1 MVVVPSCCRCCS
13 CWKQSLSLS
22 LWDVLFTE
30 SCAGIRVRI
39 MRITREENRIPNAR
53 SRICWHRMVSMS
65 WSINGQEAG
74 LCFYGV
80 LTDNSTISA
89 AAPTALIP
97 QTITVEMLHGSGI
110 TNVSPGSLKDTVAKG
125 RVLGKVASAG
135 VHMITVGLLSL
146 WGSLK
151 PWRAAV
157 SLFST
162 SRAFGLFQVLL
173 QTKRMRE

>member
-1 MVVVPSCCRCCS
+1 
-13 CWKQSLSLS
+13 
-22 LWDVLFTE
+22 
-30 SCAGIRVRI
+30 
-39 MRITREENRIPNAR
+39 
-53 SRICWHRMVSMS
+53 
-65 WSINGQEAG
+65 
-74 LCFYGV
+74 
-80 LTDNSTISA
+80 
-89 AAPTALIP
+89 
-97 QTITVEMLHGSGI
+97 MLHGSGI